1 MNRIF
6 VIDDEPA
13 MGENIQ
19 RMLQSRDT
27 VVKAFT
33 NPKQG
38 LEQAL
43 AAPPDLLLLDIKMP
57 QMSGEQVYARLHEAH
72 PKVPVI
78 FLTAFGSVEGAVV
91 AMRNG
96 AFDYLQKPFKREDL
110 LLAVRRG
117 LEQGRLEQEVT
128 ALRHQLEDLGEP
140 GTIES
145 RSPAMQEQLEKARR
159 AAPTDATIMIL
170 GESGTGKEVLARFIR
185 HHSLRSSG
193 PFVPV
198 ECSAMPGSLIES
210 ELFGYER
217 GAFTGA
223 DRTKKGLIESSHE
236 GTLFLDEI
244 GDLSVELQTRLFRF
258 VEEREL
264 RRLGGLQPVKVNC
277 RILCATNQD
286 LTAKIKA
293 GEFREELYYR
303 LGVVIVTLPPLRER
317 HEDIPYLANFYLERF
332 SRRYGKNL
340 SASPDF
346 QEALLA
352 MPWPGNV
359 RELKNLM
366 ERLTALHADG
376 VLRACDLEH
385 EAPAAEISQNLS
397 ALPWRDAREQYLG
410 GFEQSYAQNVLTR
423 CRGNV
428 SAAAR
433 KAGVDRKTF
442 YTLLGR
448 DHAVQGGE

>member
-1 MNRIF
+1 MNHVF

-19 RMLQSRDT
+19 RMLQSHDT

-43 AAPPDLLLLDIKMP
+43 AHPPDLLLLDIKMP
-57 QMSGEQVYARLHEAH
+57 ELSGEEVFARLHEAH
-72 PKVPVI
+72 PKVPVV
-78 FLTAFGSVEGAVV
+78 FLTAFGSIEGAVL

-110 LLAVRRG
+110 LLAVKRG
-117 LEQGRLEQEVT
+117 LAQRKLEQEVT
-128 ALRHQLEDLGEP
+128 ALRQRLEELGETD
-140 GTIES
+140 TIQS
-145 RSPAMQEQLEKARR
+145 HSPAMQEQLEKARR
-159 AAPTDATIMIL
+159 AAATDATIMIL
-170 GESGTGKEVLARFIR
+170 GESGTGKEVLARFI
-185 HHSLRSSG
+185 HAHSQRSGG
-193 PFVPV
+193 PFVPI
-198 ECSAMPGSLIES
+198 ECSAMAASLIES

-264 RRLGGLQPVKVNC
+264 RRLGGLQPVKVDC
-277 RILCATNQD
+277 RILCATNQN
-286 LTAKIKA
+286 LIAKIQA
-293 GEFREELYYR
+293 GEFRKELYYR

-317 HEDIPYLANFYLERF
+317 REDIPYLVNFFLERF

-346 QEALLA
+346 QESLLTK
-352 MPWPGNV
+352 PWRGNI
-359 RELKNLM
+359 RELKNLI

-376 VLRACDLEH
+376 VLRAGDLADE
-385 EAPAAEISQNLS
+385 EPAAAIPENLS
-397 ALPWRDAREQYLG
+397 PLPWKDARERYLSD
-410 GFEQSYAQNVLTR
+410 FELSYARAVLSR
-423 CRGNV
+423 CGGNI

-433 KAGVDRKTF
+433 EAGVDRKTF
-442 YTLLGR
+442 YALLQKE
-448 DHAVQGGE
+448 HAPQAGE